1 MKTIKFFSFIMLVS
15 LSWVACKNTTTTAT
29 EAETTAAMADSV
41 FTATKLAASTNLSAL
56 EQALATKVTELEA
69 AIATATD
76 ATKADLT
83 TQLNTFKQ
91 YQADLQSVNTKV
103 AEATAENW
111 ASISTEVENV
121 HIAVKSAL
129 TAQTAQTP
137 AAVTGQG
144 GSQLTN

>member
-1 MKTIKFFSFIMLVS
+1 MKTIKFFSFVLLVS
-15 LSWVACKNTTTTAT
+15 LAWVACKNTNTAT
-29 EAETTAAMADSV
+29 EAETAAVMADSV
-41 FTATKLAASTNLSAL
+41 FMSTKQAATTNLSAL
-56 EQALATKVTELEA
+56 GQALATKVAELEA
-69 AIATATD
+69 ALATATD

-91 YQADLQSVNTKV
+91 YQADLQSASTKV

-111 ASISTEVENV
+111 ASVATEVENV
-121 HIAVKSAL
+121 HMSVKSAL

-137 AAVTGQG
+137 TAVTGQG